1 MLMNSMTGTSLD
13 RCVST
18 TVYRIL
24 QMKLC
29 AAKITFAF
37 AVSLLIV
44 PAYSACAQVATDEER
59 ARGDQYETIT
69 EATLGSLVRVKC
81 VMTMESPWGG
91 EAEEQEM
98 ELSGTLISADGNV
111 LLANSMIGGL
121 YGRMYG
127 GVQTTLRDIK
137 VLVGDDT
144 EGLDATI
151 IARDTDRD
159 LCWLT
164 LDEKPAEPL
173 PFLDI
178 TEVSERPIPGQ
189 SVFQTTRL
197 GEFFARAPIVSEAHI
212 SAELNTPRDL
222 LYISTN
228 SLEVGLPA
236 VDRTGAFVGFVITQM
251 PDSDELEATGGMGG
265 SWSESYIWAVLPA
278 AEVAKATDI
287 AMSLLDEEE

>member
-1 MLMNSMTGTSLD
+1 MDIVD
-13 RCVST
+13 RK
-18 TVYRIL
+18 L

-29 AAKITFAF
+29 MSKISCAVAASVLFVSTPL
-37 AVSLLIV
+37 AV
-44 PAYSACAQVATDEER
+44 AQVATDEER
-59 ARGDQYETIT
+59 ARGEQYEAIT

-111 LLANSMIGGL
+111 LLANSMLGGL
-121 YGRMYG
+121 YSRMYG

-151 IARDTDRD
+151 VARDTDRD

-178 TEVSERPIPGQ
+178 TAEAERPIPGQ

-197 GEFFARAPIVSEAHI
+197 GEFFARAPVVNEAYI
-212 SAELNTPRDL
+212 SAELSTPRDL
-222 LYISTN
+222 LYIGSS

-251 PDSDELEATGGMGG
+251 PDSDELEASGGMGG

-278 AEVAKATDI
+278 AEVVKATED